1 MQTNRK
7 FYFKGKTMTRFEQ
20 MQNRLNRM
28 ESGIRSRE
36 MTTEMASFWIF
47 NYYKLKKQIENM
59 SIAEA
64 EKEI

>member
-1 MQTNRK
+1 
-7 FYFKGKTMTRFEQ
+7 MTRFEQ

-36 MTTEMASFWIF
+36 MTTEMVSFWIF

>member
-1 MQTNRK
+1 MSRYEKLKKNL
-7 FYFKGKTMTRFEQ
+7 E
-20 MQNRLNRM
+20 NL